1 VNSKAKDRDVF
12 IVSRANRDWG
22 VHFQLRHDRETA
34 NADAK
39 AWKRQGFRRVRVHKV
54 TINA

>member
-1 VNSKAKDRDVF
+1 
-12 IVSRANRDWG
+12 